1 VIAFSGTMTYSIIT
15 GDAYVVAPFPTETA
29 NILIV
34 LYMIMGAVATYI
46 IHHKSRLSAVE
57 SSAVIGLVAG
67 LLLPMSY
74 GASGNFLAVIMFCG
88 SFIGMSSSDRLTN
101 LSHVVGSGT
110 IAAVFFIYTQNIFV
124 GLGGKLGAIAFISIL
139 SINGAI
145 KVGDIFLKKR
155 YLVETV

>member
-1 VIAFSGTMTYSIIT
+1 
-15 GDAYVVAPFPTETA
+15 
-29 NILIV
+29 
-34 LYMIMGAVATYI
+34 
-46 IHHKSRLSAVE
+46 
-57 SSAVIGLVAG
+57 
-67 LLLPMSY
+67 
-74 GASGNFLAVIMFCG
+74 
-88 SFIGMSSSDRLTN
+88 

-145 KVGDIFLKKR
+145 KVGDVFLKKR